1 MIVIENRMELLLVVP
16 GQARSF
22 RSPVAA
28 EYTRDIQSIARDCVV
43 APLEEDD
50 IEVRLDY
57 FHKGYRRVDMDNVS
71 KLVLDALNGIAYR
84 DDRQVRTQSS
94 RSHCV
99 DEVVSIYRDV
109 FDLVKPLAE
118 MDEYLVVRVSSA
130 EATPRLRNQVTP

>member
-1 MIVIENRMELLLVVP
+1 MIVIENRVELLLVVP
-16 GQARSF
+16 GRARSF

-28 EYTRDIQSIARDCVV
+28 DYVRHIQSIGRGCLGAL
-43 APLEEDD
+43 LEEGD

-57 FHKGYRRVDMDNVS
+57 FHRGHRRVDMDNVS

-99 DEVVSIYRDV
+99 DEVVSIHRDV

-130 EATPRLRNQVTP
+130 EATRRLRNEVTS